1 MLHTQVVTVSVTVRV
16 VPNSK
21 QKKSITK
28 PFKLTTLPP
37 SCTRQHILTSP
48 IKTGEMYGILSVESS
63 RGVGTVIVHV
73 VLLLMWAGNFLNNM
87 TSILKKK
94 LVRHAY
100 KISTMGCQM
109 HWGPTRNAL
118 KNTANECGCT
128 IYPHC
133 YMMKWTT
140 HKKEISRQYWLLS
153 AWSNNLTG
161 HSTAAYI
168 LRSGHC
174 QLS

>member
-1 MLHTQVVTVSVTVRV
+1 MIMLHTQVVTVSVTVRV

-73 VLLLMWAGNFLNNM
+73 VVDVGRELLEQHDINSKEEISSTCIQDFNNGM
-87 TSILKKK
+87 S
-94 LVRHAY
+94 
-100 KISTMGCQM
+100 
-109 HWGPTRNAL
+109 NAL
-118 KNTANECGCT
+118 RANSERV
-128 IYPHC
+128 
-133 YMMKWTT
+133 
-140 HKKEISRQYWLLS
+140 EE
-153 AWSNNLTG
+153 
-161 HSTAAYI
+161 HS
-168 LRSGHC
+168 
-174 QLS
+174 